1 MIMLMMKASEQ
12 PRLRS
17 SEGSQKKLEI
27 STFLK
32 KIGRQSNC
40 VPGSPKG

>member
-1 MIMLMMKASEQ
+1 MSTIKYMVILMMKASEQ

-27 STFLK
+27 SIFSK
-32 KIGRQSNC
+32 
-40 VPGSPKG
+40 